1 MIYYLLGTIIKWFY
15 QMFYKRVYIQGLEN
29 IPEDKPVLLAAN
41 HSNALLDPLLIGIFL
56 LKRRAIY
63 FLARADIF
71 SSKFLVWLFG
81 QVHMRPIYRPRDGA
95 DYVEK
100 NDRIFDEVNGWL
112 LSKKAVLIFS
122 EGSTE
127 AVKRLRPLKKGTVRM
142 GFRAWE
148 EGADVYVVPT
158 GINYTYHYE
167 KRSEVF
173 ISYGKPM
180 RLEDYRASFETNPS
194 KAYREANRDL
204 FQLIQDELIV
214 IDTMENEEIAEQML
228 IVGRNDFP
236 EPRFPIMAQNPRRL
250 AYEQRITR
258 KVNTLEKT
266 DFETLQALKI
276 KANTYFE
283 TLQTL
288 NTTDSAVK
296 NYKKANSFII
306 LLLAP
311 LAKLFGLVLHAPI
324 HHFEKKAA
332 KMMAKDKSMFLT
344 IWTGFTMGFYIVLG
358 LFWVVLGTAFLG
370 LIVGV
375 GSVIIFAFLTYWSG
389 VILEIRQSDKYNS
402 DLESLS
408 IQSPEKVKELE
419 TMRLELSK
427 WIRS

>member
-1 MIYYLLGTIIKWFY
+1 MIYYGFGVIIKWFY

-29 IPEDKPVLLAAN
+29 IPEGKPVLLAAN
-41 HSNALLDPLLIGIFL
+41 HSNALLDPLLIAIFL
-56 LKRRAIY
+56 LRRRPIY

-71 SSKFLVWLFG
+71 ANKFLIWLFD

-122 EGSTE
+122 EGSSE
-127 AVKRLRPLKKGTVRM
+127 VVKRLRPLKKGTVRM

-148 EGADVYVVPT
+148 DGADVHIVPT
-158 GINYTYHYE
+158 GINYTYHYG
-167 KRSEVF
+167 KRSEVI

-180 RLEDYRASFETNPS
+180 RLEDYRERFDENPA

-214 IDTMENEEIAEQML
+214 IDKTENEAIAEQML

-258 KVNTLEKT
+258 KINMLEKT
-266 DFETLQALKI
+266 DSAALEALKT

-283 TLQTL
+283 TLKTL

-311 LAKLFGLVLHAPI
+311 LAKLLSLVLHIPI
-324 HHFEKKAA
+324 KYFKEMAT
-332 KMMAKDKSMFLT
+332 KMTAKDKSMFTTMWTGLT
-344 IWTGFTMGFYIVLG
+344 IGFYVTLG
-358 LFWVVLGTAFLG
+358 LLWVILGTAFLG
-370 LIVGV
+370 LIIGI
-375 GSVIIFAFLTYWSG
+375 GSLIIFVFLTYWTG
-389 VILEIRQSDKYNS
+389 VILEIRQSDKANS
-402 DLESLS
+402 ELESLN
-408 IQSPEKVKELE
+408 IQSAEKVKALE
-419 TMRLELSK
+419 AMRLELSK

>member
-1 MIYYLLGTIIKWFY
+1 MIYYVFGTIIKWFY

-29 IPEDKPVLLAAN
+29 IPEGKPVLLAAN
-41 HSNALLDPLLIGIFL
+41 HSNALLDPLLIAIFL

-71 SSKFLVWLFG
+71 SGKFLVWLFD

-100 NDRIFDEVNGWL
+100 NDKIFDEVNDWL

-122 EGSTE
+122 EGSSE
-127 AVKRLRPLKKGTVRM
+127 VVKRLRPLKKGTVRM

-148 EGADVYVVPT
+148 DGADVYIVPT
-158 GINYTYHYE
+158 GINYTYHYGE
-167 KRSEVF
+167 RSEVI

-180 RLEDYRASFETNPS
+180 RLEDYRVRFDENPA

-204 FQLIQDELIV
+204 FQQIQDELIV
-214 IDTMENEEIAEQML
+214 IDKAENEEIAEQML

-236 EPRFPIMAQNPRRL
+236 EPRFPIMTQNPRRL

-258 KVNTLEKT
+258 KINTLEKT
-266 DFETLQALKI
+266 DSAALQTLKT

-283 TLQTL
+283 TLKTL

-311 LAKLFGLVLHAPI
+311 LAKLLSLGLHIPI
-324 HHFEKKAA
+324 KYFKKMAT
-332 KMMAKDKSMFLT
+332 KMTIKDKSMFTTMWTGLT
-344 IWTGFTMGFYIVLG
+344 IAFYVVLG
-358 LFWVVLGTAFLG
+358 LLWVILGTAFLG
-370 LIVGV
+370 LIMGI
-375 GSVIIFAFLTYWSG
+375 GTLIIFIFLTYWSG
-389 VILEIRQSDKYNS
+389 VILEIRQKDKENS
-402 DLESLS
+402 HLENIA
-408 IQSPEKVKELE
+408 IQSPEKVKALE
-419 TMRLELSK
+419 AMRLELSK